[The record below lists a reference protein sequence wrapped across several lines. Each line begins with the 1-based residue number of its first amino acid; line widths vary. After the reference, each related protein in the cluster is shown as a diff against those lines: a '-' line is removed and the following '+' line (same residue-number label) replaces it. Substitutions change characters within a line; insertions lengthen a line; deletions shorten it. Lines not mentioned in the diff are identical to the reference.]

1 MTKTKRKSE
10 YKGSFINSVKA
21 KTGRELEDILRE
33 AQKSGLN
40 CRQVADRYGFN
51 VHSIYK
57 WTKVLNIILADV
69 RHDTKLPVKEYYEP
83 PITCLS
89 HKWPTTK
96 FIDVYLA
103 G

>member
-51 VHSIYK
+51 VHSI
-57 WTKVLNIILADV
+57 
-69 RHDTKLPVKEYYEP
+69 
-83 PITCLS
+83 
-89 HKWPTTK
+89 
-96 FIDVYLA
+96 
-103 G
+103 